1 MFHSFQWRCIAC
13 FLLSE
18 EAPRYWTDPSARTIG
33 RADLDGTR
41 AETLL
46 TTTSPYKPHG
56 MALDLAGGWLY
67 WVDHGEGTIHR
78 GKFARAPVCP
88 SPDGTIAKQP
98 SPTYC
103 HIRAFGSYI
112 LSIVI

>member
-1 MFHSFQWRCIAC
+1 MFGRASASYVDEGVLCKGVYVTDQEARKILMFHSFQWRCIAC

-18 EAPRYWTDPSARTIG
+18 EAPRPKDPSARTIG

-46 TTTSPYKPHG
+46 TTESPYKPHG

-67 WVDHGEGTIHR
+67 WVDHGHGER
-78 GKFARAPVCP
+78 SR
-88 SPDGTIAKQP
+88 S
-98 SPTYC
+98 
-103 HIRAFGSYI
+103 
-112 LSIVI
+112 